1 MATYQA
7 ALFLLAVNLGLLWLM
22 MAAPLGVRTI
32 RVTRIVKAG
41 AETVW
46 NSIRPTAD
54 LSAWHPSVIG
64 VTPVEGVPGRLE
76 FSYRHPDRHGNPTRR
91 IVAVDRTA
99 MTAGSHFSCDLRIV
113 EDSAL
118 DRSFWD
124 GYSERRIVE
133 RDGARS
139 RVTFEMTDDY
149 RGLAA
154 YLFRLHLIRRE
165 ITALKDHLEQR
176 PASRATHLEHPLWQT
191 VIIVLST
198 LLLWPFFGLN
208 KAGLMISTFLTL
220 VIILHELGHMIAYRT
235 FGHPSARMIFVPLL
249 GGIAIGGRPYHS
261 RFEVAT
267 CALMGAG
274 ISALLVPILIAAH
287 QSVTS
292 VADTHDF
299 NGPILVFMIIL
310 GAFNLL
316 NLLPTYR
323 FDGGQVLRQVFES
336 GTLLAVATFGVTG
349 AILWTGWRIGLSPV
363 MLMGGLAVFT
373 LLSLI
378 KTKTVKPS
386 AELIPMSPAERL
398 MTGFGYYAALSM
410 HAYALI
416 YACQNL

>member
-7 ALFLLAVNLGLLWLM
+7 ALFLLAVNLGILWLM
-22 MAAPLGVRTI
+22 MAAPIGVRTI
-32 RVTRIVKAG
+32 RVTRKVKAR
-41 AETVW
+41 AEHVW
-46 NSIRPTAD
+46 NNVRPTAD

-64 VTPVEGVPGRLE
+64 VEPVEGTPGRIE
-76 FSYRHPDRHGNPTRR
+76 FSYRHPDRHGNPTKR

-99 MTAGSHFSCDLRIV
+99 MTAGSNFSCDLRIV
-113 EDSAL
+113 DDSAL

-133 RDGARS
+133 RDGQRS
-139 RVTFEMTDDY
+139 RVTFELTDTY

-154 YLFRLHLIRRE
+154 YLFRLHLMRRE
-165 ITALKDHLEQR
+165 ITALQDHLEKR

-235 FGHPSARMIFVPLL
+235 FGHPSARMIFIPLL
-249 GGIAIGGRPYHS
+249 GGIAIGGRPYHT

-274 ISALLVPILIAAH
+274 VSAMLVPILIAAH
-287 QSVTS
+287 QSTASLVQS
-292 VADTHDF
+292 KDF
-299 NGPILVFMIIL
+299 DGPILVFLVIL

-336 GTLLAVATFGVTG
+336 GKLLAVATFGVTG
-349 AILWTGWRIGLSPV
+349 AILWTGWLIGFSPA

-378 KTKTVKPS
+378 KTRTVKPS
-386 AELIPMSPAERL
+386 SELIAMSPAERL
-398 MTGFGYYAALSM
+398 MTGFGYYAALSI

-416 YACQNL
+416 YACEKL